1 MDDIFNAI
9 RLIEKYLPKPTYTLK
24 KIKSLT
30 SKDLINDRFTL
41 KDDIP
46 PYNQSA
52 MDGIGVISKKEKT
65 ARIAVA
71 ESLIKIDKTLYQLLL
86 NDQNLFSNLCATAK
100 IAGVLAAKNTSIQI
114 PLTHQ
119 VPIDHIT
126 IEFKLLDNKF
136 LKIISSVKS
145 KYTTGLEIEALSA
158 VSTSSIT
165 VFDMLKSYKKEI
177 IIQNIQI
184 IKKRG
189 GKNNVG

>member
-1 MDDIFNAI
+1 M
-9 RLIEKYLPKPTYTLK
+9 TLTHFK
-24 KIKSLT
+24 NK
-30 SKDLINDRFTL
+30 
-41 KDDIP
+41 
-46 PYNQSA
+46 NQSIE
-52 MDGIGVISKKEKT
+52 MVDISKKKKT

-71 ESLIKIDKTLYQLLL
+71 ESLIKIDKNLYQVLL

-100 IAGVLAAKNTSIQI
+100 IAGVLAAKNTSLQI

-177 IIQNIQI
+177 IIENIKLV
-184 IKKRG
+184 KKRG
-189 GKNNVG
+189 GKNNIG